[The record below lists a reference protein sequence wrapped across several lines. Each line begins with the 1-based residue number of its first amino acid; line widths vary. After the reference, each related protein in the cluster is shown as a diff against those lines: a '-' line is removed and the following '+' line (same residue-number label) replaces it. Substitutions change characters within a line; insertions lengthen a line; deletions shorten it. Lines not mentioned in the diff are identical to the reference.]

1 MKTLNASE
9 LMSALKERKA
19 HEPSE
24 ADFTYAEPEP
34 RLEPAMPAGGQMTD
48 FEKRWCNLTV
58 GEAIEL
64 NKKALEF
71 VGAKLEIK

>member
-9 LMSALKERKA
+9 LMSSLKERKQ

-34 RLEPAMPAGGQMTD
+34 RLEPATMPGGQ
-48 FEKRWCNLTV
+48 
-58 GEAIEL
+58 A
-64 NKKALEF
+64 
-71 VGAKLEIK
+71 